1 MISGITGIRR
11 SSLPFRYLGCNLYT
25 GRCKKIHF
33 SNLVQ
38 NVRTKLD
45 GWKAKLLSS
54 RGRLILIRHVLQ
66 ALPIH
71 TFAALNPPLGVLREL
86 EGFFSKFFWASSPDQ
101 PRRIWR
107 RWDWLT
113 YSIQENGVGVRKL
126 EDIWKAFSCKLWW
139 KIHCAQGIWAT
150 YVRAIT
156 WERSAIA
163 PRLRVSKQLFDS
175 HMMLHVRDG
184 SSFSGIHHGFTL
196 ILCGPSFWRIIRLH
210 RVYGRFTMTVCG
222 TLLSFGPILF
232 LIYFGRS

>member
-1 MISGITGIRR
+1 M
-11 SSLPFRYLGCNLYT
+11 
-25 GRCKKIHF
+25 
-33 SNLVQ
+33 
-38 NVRTKLD
+38 
-45 GWKAKLLSS
+45 AKLLSS

-107 RWDWLT
+107 SWDWLT

-126 EDIWKAFSCKLWW
+126 EDILKAFSCKLWW

-163 PRLRVSKQLFDS
+163 SRLRVSKQLFDS

-196 ILCGPSFWRIIRLH
+196 LLCGPSFWRIIRLH
-210 RVYGRFTMTVCG
+210 RVYGKFTMTVCG